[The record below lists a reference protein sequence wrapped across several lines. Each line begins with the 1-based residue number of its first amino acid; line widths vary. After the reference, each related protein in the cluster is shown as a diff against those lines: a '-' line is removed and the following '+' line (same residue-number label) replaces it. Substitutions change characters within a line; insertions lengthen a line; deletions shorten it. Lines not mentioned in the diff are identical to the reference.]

1 MATAKAAK
9 QKQSSSVRKNRAFE
23 QLAAPYRREIKL
35 HCYRMLGSLHEA
47 EDLVQETYLRAW
59 RSFDRLDSSGSFRP
73 WIYKI
78 ATNACL
84 NALASRKRMRRW
96 LPDERVPATTEMPDG
111 KPAADVA
118 WLEPYPDAELIAVAD
133 DASNPEARYAAD
145 ESVQL
150 AFVAAIQYLPPRQR
164 AVLLL
169 CDVLGWAAT
178 EAASLL
184 GGSVASINSALQRA
198 RETLSNRYS
207 ERLAS
212 VHPQPDTAQQNLLG
226 RYLKAWESLDVSTF
240 VSLLKEDA
248 TFTMPPLDQ
257 WYAGREAI
265 RSFFQWAFRLYADFR
280 LVPIRANRQP
290 AFAAYS
296 RARAGGQ
303 WTAHSIQVLT
313 LQGGSISRLTLFA
326 KPDSPGLFEAFR
338 LPLTLEDG
346 NEYRR
351 ESTPES

>member
-1 MATAKAAK
+1 
-9 QKQSSSVRKNRAFE
+9 
-23 QLAAPYRREIKL
+23 
-35 HCYRMLGSLHEA
+35 
-47 EDLVQETYLRAW
+47 
-59 RSFDRLDSSGSFRP
+59 
-73 WIYKI
+73 
-78 ATNACL
+78 
-84 NALASRKRMRRW
+84 
-96 LPDERVPATTEMPDG
+96 
-111 KPAADVA
+111 
-118 WLEPYPDAELIAVAD
+118 
-133 DASNPEARYAAD
+133 
-145 ESVQL
+145 
-150 AFVAAIQYLPPRQR
+150 
-164 AVLLL
+164 
-169 CDVLGWAAT
+169 
-178 EAASLL
+178 
-184 GGSVASINSALQRA
+184 
-198 RETLSNRYS
+198 
-207 ERLAS
+207 
-212 VHPQPDTAQQNLLG
+212 
-226 RYLKAWESLDVSTF
+226 
-240 VSLLKEDA
+240 
-248 TFTMPPLDQ
+248 MPPLDQ